1 MSDFKITC
9 SIAKAYEK
17 NVDGILKRF
26 IGGLASGTQ
35 VDLEGERMADSA
47 IQAFKK
53 AIDEGMTLPDG
64 QWSLIPLRSGHRHE
78 WDDVLGWITGAEV
91 DKENNLWIEAEL
103 DHENPVSVSLFKKL
117 TRTPEHGKPVKLG
130 FSVGGTVN
138 RAGYEWDE
146 DINDFTKT
154 YYDVSLREV
163 SVVSQPAYPTSYLY
177 ALNKSVNWDA
187 LRPKKD
193 DAKVKAQ
200 LRKSDE
206 GVIGPSPANR
216 FQPSEA
222 MQASV
227 ERALKWCER
236 GRTCDDASMETAMRI
251 QSNQPFSEDEID
263 SLHSFF
269 STHEIDKHIVGF
281 FAEQAGFPC
290 IERVAWDL
298 HGGDAGYRWAHE
310 RLGMRPD
317 GEPTDEDHTV
327 LSEGG
332 VPTDSQETT
341 KMENTNEQDTT
352 LTMTQNPLAE
362 EAVTEMVE
370 KTEVQEADLVVEQEV
385 EKSIEEES
393 VQTEPTDAVDPLTLL
408 AGRVDALSA
417 TVESLVTKLAST
429 EKSVEPAQ
437 DESVEKAVTTSSSQE
452 EVIKNALMA
461 ALEPIVQRLDRIE
474 NEPVDKSYAV
484 LRSKYD
490 NETYEDRVERE
501 IGEVEGRDAVRRA
514 LELAFKNQ

>member
-17 NVDGILKRF
+17 NVNGVLRRF

-35 VDLEGERMADSA
+35 LDLEGERMAESA

-53 AIDEGMTLPDG
+53 AIDEGMTLSDG

-103 DHENPVSVSLFKKL
+103 DHENPVAVGLFKKL
-117 TRTPEHGKPVKLG
+117 TRAPEHGKPVKLG

-138 RAGYEWDE
+138 RAGYEWDDE
-146 DINDFTKT
+146 INDFAKT
-154 YYDVSLREV
+154 YYDVALREV

-177 ALNKSVNWDA
+177 ALNKSVNWEA
-187 LRPKKD
+187 LRPSKVG
-193 DAKVKAQ
+193 AKVKSQ
-200 LRKSDE
+200 LKKSDD
-206 GVIGPSPANR
+206 GVLGTQLANR

-227 ERALKWCER
+227 ERALVWCSR
-236 GRTCDDASMETAMRI
+236 GITCDDATMATATRI
-251 QSNQPFSEDEID
+251 QSNDPFSEEEID
-263 SLHSFF
+263 ALHSYF
-269 STHEIDKHIVGF
+269 STHEIDKHVVGF
-281 FAEQAGFPC
+281 FADQVGFPC

-317 GEPTDEDHTV
+317 GEPTDADHTV
-327 LSEGG
+327 LSANGT
-332 VPTDSQETT
+332 PTDTQETT
-341 KMENTNEQDTT
+341 KMENIENDDT
-352 LTMTQNPLAE
+352 LTKTPMTPAE
-362 EAVTEMVE
+362 EAISEEVE
-370 KTEVQEADLVVEQEV
+370 KTESQEATIEVEQEV
-385 EKSIEEES
+385 EKGIEEES
-393 VQTEPTDAVDPLTLL
+393 METEPTDTPDPLSVL

-429 EKSVEPAQ
+429 EKSVEQ
-437 DESVEKAVTTSSSQE
+437 TEDETVEKAVTASPSQE
-452 EVIKNALMA
+452 EVIKTAMMA
-461 ALEPIVQRLDRIE
+461 ALGPIIERLDRIE

-501 IGEVEGRDAVRRA
+501 IGEVDGRDAVRRA
-514 LELAFKNQ
+514 LELAFKGM